1 LGGHSI
7 VEHTKKQGMFY
18 FKTSKNLKFE
28 KKIKDFTDVAVK
40 EFSRK
45 GFYGASLDSITAWLL
60 LSPKSIYNYFESKND
75 LYL

>member
-1 LGGHSI
+1 
-7 VEHTKKQGMFY
+7 
-18 FKTSKNLKFE
+18 LK